1 MRASSPGTGRA
12 CSLAG
17 VHHLLGTVALVLALD
32 GESGAVSDS
41 TAVAVIV
48 LISIV
53 FGWALLGALW
63 WFVFR
68 DPEKRRR
75 RRRRSPD

>member
-1 MRASSPGTGRA
+1 
-12 CSLAG
+12 

>member
-1 MRASSPGTGRA
+1 M
-12 CSLAG
+12 
-17 VHHLLGTVALVLALD
+17 HHLLGTVAVVLALD
-32 GESGAVSDS
+32 GESGPVSDS
-41 TAVAVIV
+41 TPVAVLV
-48 LISIV
+48 LVSIV
-53 FGWALLGALW
+53 FGWALLAALW

>member
-1 MRASSPGTGRA
+1 MQHA
-12 CSLAG
+12 L
-17 VHHLLGTVALVLALD
+17 ALVLALD
-32 GESGAVSDS
+32 GESGPVSDS

-48 LISIV
+48 AVSIA
-53 FGWALLGALW
+53 FGWALLAGLW

-75 RRRRSPD
+75 RRRRRSSD